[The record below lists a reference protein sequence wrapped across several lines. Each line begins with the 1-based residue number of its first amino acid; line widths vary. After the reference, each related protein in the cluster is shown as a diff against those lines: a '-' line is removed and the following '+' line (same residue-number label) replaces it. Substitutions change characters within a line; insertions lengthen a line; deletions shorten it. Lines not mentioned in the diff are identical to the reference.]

1 MNATEYFVPK
11 AKDMEEKI
19 KVTST
24 QNWVVDDGLTFSGS
38 YLVWWSECRWH
49 TEFNEL
55 CALVVTDCKNI
66 DNLATMTIKYQQA
79 SSYMVLQQKS
89 MFLHNKIMPLELV
102 CYKTACIWYST
113 FCTESS
119 YDYKAGMPYQIL
131 VQCTYL
137 SITVLH
143 NMVDIYFTSLIAESM
158 SCFHIILMIKYIQQ
172 ITHFVSIQ

>member
-1 MNATEYFVPK
+1 VGKCQVTNEHVQNLTDKASAIFENIWDEWINMNATEYFVPK

-66 DNLATMTIKYQQA
+66 HNLATMTIKYQQA

-102 CYKTACIWYST
+102 CYKTACI
-113 FCTESS
+113 
-119 YDYKAGMPYQIL
+119 
-131 VQCTYL
+131 
-137 SITVLH
+137 
-143 NMVDIYFTSLIAESM
+143 
-158 SCFHIILMIKYIQQ
+158 
-172 ITHFVSIQ
+172 